1 MMPHQHRRLAFFA
14 TVVALTAV
22 RGFPWSS
29 PAAARDRI
37 CSGVPRARRSSG
49 DIGARDAPTITLL
62 HLKVERYNIEISD
75 KDESGSDDDKVLF
88 NTLISEKTASSE
100 VDYDA
105 DKIVLLHENVK
116 APADSLA
123 PDDIAPL
130 IMYALKNNDTP
141 EKDAGL
147 NLVWEFASDTTQY
160 IFSNNITGE
169 CVESLF

>member
-1 MMPHQHRRLAFFA
+1 MPHQHCRLAFFA

-22 RGFPWSS
+22 RGFPWSL

-37 CSGVPRARRSSG
+37 GSGVPRARRSSG
-49 DIGARDAPTITLL
+49 DIGARDAPTIAL
-62 HLKVERYNIEISD
+62 HLKVERYKVGNDGGEA
-75 KDESGSDDDKVLF
+75 SGSGDDKVLF
-88 NTLISEKTASSE
+88 DTLISEKTANASNG

-105 DKIVLLHENVK
+105 DNIAVLHNNVK

-123 PDDIAPL
+123 PDDIVPL

-147 NLVWEFASDTTQY
+147 HLVWEFASDETTWT
-160 IFSNNITGE
+160 FNNNITGE
-169 CVESLF
+169 FV